1 MTDTV
6 VTQAND
12 TAVIAT
18 QTVNQVVTDERPA
31 TIIVTGI
38 MGPAVASSITNS
50 SDVDMTN
57 LYSGSVLVYNTSIN
71 KWVATNLLDQQTIE
85 AGQF

>member
-38 MGPAVASSITNS
+38 MGPPVAANITNS
-50 SDVDMTN
+50 GDVDITN
-57 LYSGSVLVYNTSIN
+57 LHSGSVLVYNTSTN